1 MYSTIGYLFSNMSR
15 HQLNSKDKRS
25 SFVACKD
32 GHGLKLTCTK
42 IGPTFSSLM
51 LNQITQKKSKSPKNY
66 FGYKAWLNC
75 LRAKIPPEKENS
87 CEHF

>member
-32 GHGLKLTCTK
+32 GHGLKLTK
-42 IGPTFSSLM
+42 IGPAFSSF
-51 LNQITQKKSKSPKNY
+51 NAKPNHQKKSKSPKNY
-66 FGYKAWLNC
+66 FGYKTWLNC